1 MGAGVVT
8 ATVTTRVTVMIDI
21 YMRPI
26 GPTESM
32 TGADKRTEGLGLS
45 NRWEHCRPQASTS
58 TQGSERQTCTSK
70 PLNKLR
76 ASQRVLLVSR
86 FYRLQPPPSAIPFN
100 KQNSLPLSSLF
111 SLFVLAGRL
120 AGLQQLARALSLSL
134 SLDAGGSRPS
144 CVHRCPM
151 AGSLIS
157 KGSQVPF
164 AGHSDTTRV
173 MRLEV
178 PQRTARRRPL
188 LARGHARPPRQILLS
203 LPSCRSFGEVLRPW
217 KGWRVQPHA
226 LHCV

>member
-76 ASQRVLLVSR
+76 ASQRVLPVSR
-86 FYRLQPPPSAIPFN
+86 FYRLQPPVS
-100 KQNSLPLSSLF
+100 
-111 SLFVLAGRL
+111 
-120 AGLQQLARALSLSL
+120 
-134 SLDAGGSRPS
+134 
-144 CVHRCPM
+144 
-151 AGSLIS
+151 
-157 KGSQVPF
+157 
-164 AGHSDTTRV
+164 
-173 MRLEV
+173 
-178 PQRTARRRPL
+178 
-188 LARGHARPPRQILLS
+188 PPRTRT
-203 LPSCRSFGEVLRPW
+203 PPA
-217 KGWRVQPHA
+217 P
-226 LHCV
+226 